1 MADDKVFNDLLLAC
15 RLGDIES
22 VDKLLSTG
30 VNVGIDSIFVYKIH
44 NLLTRIRSIKWIS
57 LITLHCSYPVCV
69 GMSQLLG
76 CCCKEVQ
83 FVILTSMREQD
94 VFTEH

>member
-30 VNVGIDSIFVYKIH
+30 VNVGIDLISF
-44 NLLTRIRSIKWIS
+44 IRSII
-57 LITLHCSYPVCV
+57 C
-69 GMSQLLG
+69 
-76 CCCKEVQ
+76 
-83 FVILTSMREQD
+83 
-94 VFTEH
+94 

>member
-30 VNVGIDSIFVYKIH
+30 VNVGIIDLISF
-44 NLLTRIRSIKWIS
+44 IRSMI
-57 LITLHCSYPVCV
+57 C
-69 GMSQLLG
+69 
-76 CCCKEVQ
+76 
-83 FVILTSMREQD
+83 
-94 VFTEH
+94 